1 MRWYQEPWVW
11 LVVGGPAIVVV
22 ASLYTGF
29 LAYRGADKV
38 VAQDYYKQGL
48 MINTNLRHDANARD
62 RHMSADLAFER
73 ANGRIAM
80 HVKSDVELPD
90 SLQLSIAE
98 SGSDSAVNEIIRRG
112 TLKRTGPGTYQLTY
126 FPPSEHEFQDSK
138 LWHVKIEAPDWR
150 LTGDWPNPMHAQLQ
164 LKTIN

>member
-1 MRWYQEPWVW
+1 MW

-48 MINTNLRHDANARD
+48 MINTNIRHDANARD
-62 RHMSADLAFER
+62 RHMSADMSFER
-73 ANGRIAM
+73 ASGRISI

-98 SGSDSAVNEIIRRG
+98 SGSDAAVNEIIRRG
-112 TLKRTGPGTYQLTY
+112 TLKRTSPGTYQLTY
-126 FPPSEHEFQDSK
+126 LPPSEQELQDSK

-150 LTGDWPNPMHAQLQ
+150 LTGDWFDPMHARLQ
-164 LKTIN
+164 IKTIN